1 MRLPK
6 ALLID
11 LDDTLICYDG
21 VSEESWSEAC
31 TGVLDGAIAV
41 DTLIAEINRYSN
53 WFFGDPERHRVGR
66 NDLEET
72 RRMIVREALKNL
84 GMDNDRLG
92 DEIGDRYSAIRDEK
106 LFVFPGARQAL
117 DELKRRDFAL
127 CMVTNGESH
136 LQRRKIERFS
146 VSRRSIGRQLFRP
159 RQKTV

>member
-31 TGVLDGAIAV
+31 TGVLDGPIAV

-53 WFFGDPERHRVGR
+53 WFFGDPKRHRVGR

-84 GMDNDRLG
+84 DMDNDRLG

-117 DELKRRDFAL
+117 DEVLHLQHDFAR
-127 CMVTNGESH
+127 H
-136 LQRRKIERFS
+136 PRRYVRVFVPMDDLLEQMLADLSKAGLALEE
-146 VSRRSIGRQLFRP
+146 
-159 RQKTV
+159 T